1 MLSQVIQNVESAAQ
15 KAGSFQN
22 LPTEANT
29 VRQKI
34 KSLLNTDLKQIEAM
48 RVAVLGFAK
57 GGLVTI
63 NKVKSTIQ
71 SGGTFKQVSP
81 LINDFKAKAKAAQT
95 TADNGANLVT
105 SMRGSVARAMQTLG
119 RVDQKLNGELVTA
132 NAKRATDVAK
142 VNALQ
147 RKMRLLPLLIF
158 LGLAGAIALGIEM
171 SKAKNQLASTMR
183 EISRYTAQKTE
194 LQAAISS
201 LNAMMQDFMTLT
213 TAVQGLKNAID
224 ELSGDLANAFTDA
237 NLAKKDTALALLTAT
252 ETELQ
257 EVQSDA
263 A

>member
-1 MLSQVIQNVESAAQ
+1 
-15 KAGSFQN
+15 
-22 LPTEANT
+22 
-29 VRQKI
+29 
-34 KSLLNTDLKQIEAM
+34 
-48 RVAVLGFAK
+48 
-57 GGLVTI
+57 
-63 NKVKSTIQ
+63 
-71 SGGTFKQVSP
+71 
-81 LINDFKAKAKAAQT
+81 
-95 TADNGANLVT
+95 
-105 SMRGSVARAMQTLG
+105 
-119 RVDQKLNGELVTA
+119 
-132 NAKRATDVAK
+132 
-142 VNALQ
+142 
-147 RKMRLLPLLIF
+147 MRLLPLLIF

-171 SKAKNQLASTMR
+171 SKAKNKLASTMR

-201 LNAMMQDFMTLT
+201 LNAMKQDFMTLT